1 MPENVIRDRF
11 RTICKKLGIEADE
24 DALALLAENADGS
37 VRDGLSL
44 LDLCAGAGGK
54 LTRQDVQSLLGIAGT
69 EVFIRITGQIAAKDT
84 AGALTT
90 FAEVL
95 SEGKEPLQ
103 FAKDLMEHLRSL
115 MIIKFT
121 ERPEEIIN
129 LSPENVE
136 RLRSQADALS
146 MDLISRSIR
155 AVSDALADARWSSR
169 PRILI
174 ELALIE
180 MCR

>member
-1 MPENVIRDRF
+1 
-11 RTICKKLGIEADE
+11 
-24 DALALLAENADGS
+24 
-37 VRDGLSL
+37 
-44 LDLCAGAGGK
+44 
-54 LTRQDVQSLLGIAGT
+54 
-69 EVFIRITGQIAAKDT
+69 
-84 AGALTT
+84 
-90 FAEVL
+90 
-95 SEGKEPLQ
+95 
-103 FAKDLMEHLRSL
+103 

-129 LSPENVE
+129 LSQENVE

>member
-1 MPENVIRDRF
+1 M
-11 RTICKKLGIEADE
+11 
-24 DALALLAENADGS
+24 
-37 VRDGLSL
+37 
-44 LDLCAGAGGK
+44 
-54 LTRQDVQSLLGIAGT
+54 
-69 EVFIRITGQIAAKDT
+69 
-84 AGALTT
+84 
-90 FAEVL
+90 L

-103 FAKDLMEHLRSL
+103 FARDLMEHLRSL